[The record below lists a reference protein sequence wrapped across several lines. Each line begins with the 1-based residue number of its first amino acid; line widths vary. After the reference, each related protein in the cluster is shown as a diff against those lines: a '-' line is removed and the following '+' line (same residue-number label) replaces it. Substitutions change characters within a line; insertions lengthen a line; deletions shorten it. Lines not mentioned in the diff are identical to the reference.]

1 MVIPV
6 RGKSPKI
13 GEGCYIAPN
22 ASVIG
27 DVQLGDNSSVWFNTV
42 VRGDV
47 MPISVGREC
56 NIQDGTIVHGTYQKC
71 GTTLEDRVSIGHG
84 VILHGCTVG
93 SNTLVGMGAILMDN
107 VKVGR
112 LCLVGAGALLTEN
125 SEFEDGSLIIGS
137 PAKVKRKLDAA
148 ELEFLEKYADKYLL
162 YKSWY
167 QEEKK

>member
-1 MVIPV
+1 MVLSV
-6 RGKSPKI
+6 RGMNPKI
-13 GEGCYIAPN
+13 GEGCYLAPN
-22 ASVIG
+22 CSVIG
-27 DVQLGDNSSVWFNTV
+27 DVTLGMNSSVWFNAV

-47 MPISVGREC
+47 MPISIGREC

-71 GTTLEDRVSIGHG
+71 GTTLDDRVSVGHA

-93 SNTLVGMGAILMDN
+93 SNTLIGMGAILMDN
-107 VKVGR
+107 VRVGP

-125 SEFEDGSLIIGS
+125 SVFEEGSLIIGS
-137 PAKVKRKLDAA
+137 PAKVKRKLDLS
-148 ELEFLEKYADKYLL
+148 EIEFLKKYADKYLF